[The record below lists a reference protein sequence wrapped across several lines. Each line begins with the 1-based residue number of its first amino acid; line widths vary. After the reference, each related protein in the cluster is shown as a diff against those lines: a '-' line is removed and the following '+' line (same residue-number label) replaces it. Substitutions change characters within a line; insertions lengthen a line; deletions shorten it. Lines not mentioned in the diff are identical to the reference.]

1 MKLLQADKLI
11 LGLLAHPIK
20 HSYSPFIHN
29 MSAEILNI
37 DMVYLPFDVL
47 SSGLK
52 DAMKGIR
59 ALGINGFNVSIPH
72 KEQIIKYLD
81 GLSEEASFIGAVNTV
96 VNDHGTLTGFN
107 TDYFGIV
114 DSLNP
119 YKDIFSGEEVAMFGA
134 GGASRAVILA
144 LIRNYRPKRIH
155 LINRT
160 EQRAETLREHF
171 RNLLGYDGIS
181 VHEYFPPNLK
191 KILLNSSLIINTT
204 PVGMHPLEEDSIIE
218 TADFISS
225 SSVVFDM
232 VYNPLET
239 KLLKFASE
247 AGAKT
252 VGGLNMLVSQAA
264 KSFELWTGA
273 EMPKEIITKV
283 LTEKVLENG
292 KEKVTG

>member
-1 MKLLQADKLI
+1 MKLLQSDQLI

-29 MSAEILNI
+29 MSAQILNI

-52 DAMKGIR
+52 DAMKGVR

-81 GLSEEASFIGAVNTV
+81 GLSEEASLIGAVNTV
-96 VNDHGTLTGFN
+96 VNDHGTMTGFN
-107 TDYFGIV
+107 TDYNGIV

-119 YKDIFSGEEVAMFGA
+119 HKDIFSGGEVALFGA
-134 GGASRAVILA
+134 GGAARAVILA
-144 LIRNYRPKRIH
+144 LIRNYRPKKIH
-155 LINRT
+155 LVNRT

-171 RNLLGYDGIS
+171 RNLMGYDGIR

-191 KILLNSSLIINTT
+191 NILLNSALIINTT
-204 PVGMHPLEEDSIIE
+204 PVGMHPLEEDSMIE

-225 SSVVFDM
+225 GSVVFDM
-232 VYNPLET
+232 VYNPTET
-239 KLLKFASE
+239 KLLKNAAE
-247 AGAKT
+247 AGAHT
-252 VGGLNMLVSQAA
+252 VAGLLMLISQAA
-264 KSFELWTGA
+264 KSFELWTGR
-273 EMPKEIITKV
+273 EMPKDIIMKM
-283 LTEKVLENG
+283 LTEKIAENG
-292 KEKVTG
+292 TEVISN